1 MNLSTIE
8 TKLDAVCSDN
18 PLDLRISKQTFRAS
32 IRLSDPSTK
41 IKVAPMQYTKEDR
54 EEFSKQIKELLDA
67 KLIQPSKSPHFSPS
81 FLVNKH
87 SEQKRGKRR
96 MVINYKK
103 LNDHTIGDGYLLPR
117 KDELLDQV
125 RGKKVFSSFDCK
137 SGFWQVLLDETSQSL
152 TAFTCPQ
159 GHFEWKV
166 MPFGLKQAPSIF
178 QRHMNET
185 FEGFENFCR
194 VYVDDI
200 IVFSENDKEHIEHV
214 SQVLDRCKEVGVI
227 LSKPKAQLFR
237 EKIEFLGLIIDKGKL
252 QLQKHIGE
260 NITAFNSKI
269 TDRKQLQRFLGIL
282 NYISQFC
289 PKVAQIRQP
298 LQAKLKKDAFWQW
311 SDSDTAYVDKI
322 KKAIKNL
329 PPVHHP
335 GPEEPLIIET
345 DASDNYWGGIL
356 KAKQSDGLE
365 LICGYASGTFK
376 PAEKNYHSNEK
387 EILALINTIKRFQV
401 FLIPVRFIARTDN
414 KNVFYF
420 LHTNIHGSYKQG
432 RLVRWQLWL
441 SYFDITFEHVAGT
454 NNVFADFLSR
464 EFSE

>member
-1 MNLSTIE
+1 
-8 TKLDAVCSDN
+8 
-18 PLDLRISKQTFRAS
+18 
-32 IRLSDPSTK
+32 
-41 IKVAPMQYTKEDR
+41 
-54 EEFSKQIKELLDA
+54 
-67 KLIQPSKSPHFSPS
+67 
-81 FLVNKH
+81 
-87 SEQKRGKRR
+87 
-96 MVINYKK
+96 
-103 LNDHTIGDGYLLPR
+103 
-117 KDELLDQV
+117 
-125 RGKKVFSSFDCK
+125 
-137 SGFWQVLLDETSQSL
+137 
-152 TAFTCPQ
+152 
-159 GHFEWKV
+159 
-166 MPFGLKQAPSIF
+166 
-178 QRHMNET
+178 MNET
-185 FEGFENFCR
+185 FTGLENFCR
-194 VYVDDI
+194 IYVDDI

-269 TDRKQLQRFLGIL
+269 TDKKQLQRFLGIL

-335 GPEEPLIIET
+335 GPDEPLIIET

-356 KAKQSDGLE
+356 KSKQSDGLE

-401 FLIPVRFIARTDN
+401 FLIPVQFTARTDN

-441 SYFDITFEHVAGT
+441 SYFDIIFEHVAGT